1 MEKGTN
7 SSRVQGREEELKNG
21 GSETDIERWRKEKS
35 NGLRGGEGG
44 IKKQGWEARRSK
56 MEKGGR
62 GHPRGNGTE
71 REELKVRDRELGKER
86 QRKKQ
91 NRNVLQGQEG
101 RN

>member
-1 MEKGTN
+1 
-7 SSRVQGREEELKNG
+7 
-21 GSETDIERWRKEKS
+21 
-35 NGLRGGEGG
+35 
-44 IKKQGWEARRSK
+44 

-86 QRKKQ
+86 WRKKQ
-91 NRNVLQGQEG
+91 NHNVLQGREG

>member
-1 MEKGTN
+1 
-7 SSRVQGREEELKNG
+7 
-21 GSETDIERWRKEKS
+21 
-35 NGLRGGEGG
+35 
-44 IKKQGWEARRSK
+44 

-62 GHPRGNGTE
+62 GHPRGNGTG
-71 REELKVRDRELGKER
+71 REELKVRDGELGKER